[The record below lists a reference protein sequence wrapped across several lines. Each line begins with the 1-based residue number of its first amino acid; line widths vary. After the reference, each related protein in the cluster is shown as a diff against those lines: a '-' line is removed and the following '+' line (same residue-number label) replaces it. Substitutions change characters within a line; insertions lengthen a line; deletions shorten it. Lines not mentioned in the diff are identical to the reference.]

1 MGRFLEAVFVFGVV
15 AMVTTASGQDS
26 PGIHGD
32 NEQSPPADACYKVEN
47 MGTTSE
53 QLDAGSGPD
62 IRNVPHGAA
71 PAREKTKRMP
81 FRYDPMVTKNVPHGA
96 APAPEKTKRMPFRYD
111 PMVTENVP
119 HGAAP
124 APEKT
129 KRMPFRYDPMVTELL
144 PVTTRRRL
152 DEDEN
157 SKDAGRKLVES
168 LKTAKQDS
176 GRFPT
181 QLGYF
186 LCCVR
191 KLCTCNST

>member
-1 MGRFLEAVFVFGVV
+1 MGRLLEAVFVFGVV

-26 PGIHGD
+26 PGTHRD

-47 MGTTSE
+47 VGTTSE
-53 QLDAGSGPD
+53 QLDAGSGRD
-62 IRNVPHGAA
+62 IR
-71 PAREKTKRMP
+71 
-81 FRYDPMVTKNVPHGA
+81 NVPHGA

>member
-111 PMVTENVP
+111 PMVTEI
-119 HGAAP
+119 
-124 APEKT
+124 K
-129 KRMPFRYDPMVTELL
+129 
-144 PVTTRRRL
+144 
-152 DEDEN
+152 
-157 SKDAGRKLVES
+157 SS
-168 LKTAKQDS
+168 IS
-176 GRFPT
+176 GVGLRT
-181 QLGYF
+181 QKKIIRQPIQVNYYNHLSYMLG
-186 LCCVR
+186 
-191 KLCTCNST
+191 T